1 MYVHNTCMYVY
12 YIAIITGIAV
22 LRKHYHML
30 LASLPDDHVTTVSI
44 LSETVPVDELF
55 FNEVISFTDHSVAN
69 EKILIAMILMVNRD
83 TQFKGFAQLAQ
94 LIAKRDCKFS
104 REMLEFDIG
113 EVYVS
118 SYICVC
124 ISNSRLYRF
133 VFVITLRHKVKWY
146 YSRTG

>member
-1 MYVHNTCMYVY
+1 MLICIRTYIQMYVHNIFMYVY

-44 LSETVPVDELF
+44 LSETVPVDEMF
-55 FNEVISFTDHSVAN
+55 FSEVISFTDHSIAN

-83 TQFKGFAQLAQ
+83 TQFKGFAQLAK
-94 LIAKRDCKFS
+94 LLAKEDCKFS

-118 SYICVC
+118 SYVC
-124 ISNSRLYRF
+124 ICISTYLQYTCTY
-133 VFVITLRHKVKWY
+133 V
-146 YSRTG
+146 